1 MQKHLP
7 FEACSKRSLEK
18 MLLASIIFFATMVAV
33 NKTTIFFIALVILGL
48 AIAVYFSPKSD
59 TKESKISEST
69 LLGSSPTP
77 NVQLPSGINTLTATP
92 APTLT
97 PITAETALIKTVKGD
112 IKIKFYPQD
121 APKTVSNFVTL
132 AANKYYDGL
141 TFHRVEPGFVV
152 QGGDP
157 NGNGTGGYSI
167 YGKTF
172 EDELN
177 PNTESYREG
186 YTEGTVAMANR
197 GPNTNGSQFF
207 IMWSDKTDLPRN
219 YTIFGKV
226 TEGMDVVH
234 KMVAGDKII
243 SITVE

>member
-1 MQKHLP
+1 MNKT
-7 FEACSKRSLEK
+7 A
-18 MLLASIIFFATMVAV
+18 IIFIILVLGGLGAA
-33 NKTTIFFIALVILGL
+33 IFFSSQGRTTSNDTAGVSSLNTPTP
-48 AIAVYFSPKSD
+48 AVTLPNGA
-59 TKESKISEST
+59 ST
-69 LLGSSPTP
+69 LTSTP
-77 NVQLPSGINTLTATP
+77 Q
-92 APTLT
+92 PTLD
-97 PITAETALIKTVKGD
+97 PITADTALIKTAKGD
-112 IKIKFYPQD
+112 IKIKFYPTD
-121 APKTVSNFVTL
+121 APKTVANFATL
-132 AANKYYDGL
+132 ASHKYYDGL
-141 TFHRVEPGFVV
+141 TFHRVEPGFVI

-167 YGKTF
+167 YGTTF

-177 PNTESYREG
+177 PNTQSYKEG

-226 TEGMDVVH
+226 TEGMETVH

-243 SITVE
+243 SVTVE